1 MKRSSLS
8 TSSVLLFCI
17 LFLLSCKT
25 SVNNQPGT
33 TPVIDLASSVG
44 GGRVVNLSDIATD
57 VRYVK
62 LETSDSSLIGMFP
75 RVFYENE
82 RIYVMALKVVKVFD
96 KEGKFLFKFDR
107 RGRGPQEYSMT
118 RYITAMPST
127 GNITVQT
134 QGLGESDN
142 LMFFDREGNF
152 VKKVNIPYQRST
164 FQSKTIKINDN
175 LFVTAAS
182 PKYRDS
188 VQLSAIVYDSLFN
201 ILKEIPT
208 PYLPEYE
215 KLSDGEVIFISTGND
230 AKPQKM
236 NRVFSLNFPEIY
248 KFEDNVR
255 FLLNENDTI
264 FSIDSKMNFS
274 PAFIINYGKYK
285 NESPNRESITQLEGD
300 HISFRSVYC
309 IESPQSLI
317 LQFYLR
323 NFAHEP
329 YETTMTNR
337 LGTRVLKHSDSYA
350 LYNKK
355 TGEFTLLNQPVK
367 GKPGFRD
374 DLMNGPSFIPTH
386 ISSDFYASAIF
397 TATEIIEHAE
407 TNNVTGDIK
416 KLVTSLKD
424 SDNPVVA
431 IAKMR

>member
-1 MKRSSLS
+1 MKQISLRGLYSSLFLCS
-8 TSSVLLFCI
+8 LLI
-17 LFLLSCKT
+17 SCK
-25 SVNNQPGT
+25 SAVNNQPGT

-82 RIYVMALKVVKVFD
+82 RIYVMALKIVKVFD

-107 RGRGPQEYSMT
+107 RGRGPQEYSMS

-134 QGLGESDN
+134 QAPGESDN
-142 LMFFDREGNF
+142 LLIYDREGNF

-215 KLSDGEVIFISTGND
+215 KLSDGEVIFISTENA
-230 AKPQKM
+230 AKPQKA

-255 FLLNENDTI
+255 FLTSSNDTI
-264 FSIDSKMNFS
+264 FSIDSKMNYA
-274 PAFIINYGKYK
+274 PAYRVNYGKYK
-285 NESPNRESITQLEGD
+285 NESPNREDINLLVGD
-300 HISFRSVYC
+300 HVSLRATYC
-309 IESPQSLI
+309 IESQQSLI
-317 LQFYLR
+317 LQFYMR

-337 LGTRVLKHSDSYA
+337 LGTRVQKHTDSYA

-407 TNNVTGDIK
+407 TNNVTGDLK